1 MSAKAR
7 QHELRVAHAQSE
19 TIRALQKMCLDA
31 PDETKGRQVP
41 DASKIDES
49 GTPKEKS
56 TVKTNLDV

>member
-1 MSAKAR
+1 MSEKAR

-31 PDETKGRQVP
+31 PDETKGRQEN
-41 DASKIDES
+41 ASKIDES

-56 TVKTNLDV
+56 TVETNLDV